1 MPAGSTYS
9 TIATAT
15 LGSNQADYTFTSIP
29 STYTD
34 LILIVNGQV
43 SSNVT
48 VSCQVNGDTGTNY
61 STTEI
66 FGDGTVAS
74 SFRISNNAQI
84 AVMGIGAQVVS
95 GSQWVSTL
103 HFQNY
108 SNTTTNKTVLGRTS
122 AVGTPG
128 VNAIVG
134 LWRST
139 SAINSIKIL
148 GYAGASGFTTGTTFT
163 LYGIAAA

>member
-1 MPAGSTYS
+1 MAAAATYEP
-9 TIATAT
+9 IATTT
-15 LGSNQADYTFTSIP
+15 LGSNTASYTFSSIP

-34 LILIVNGQV
+34 LVLVVNGQV
-43 SSNVT
+43 SSSVT
-48 VSCQVNGDTGTNY
+48 VSCQVNGDTATNY
-61 STTEI
+61 STTEL
-66 FGDGTVAS
+66 FGDGTTAS
-74 SFRISNNAQI
+74 SFRSSTNAQI
-84 AVMGIGAQVVS
+84 AVMGIGAQVGS
-95 GSQWVSTL
+95 GTIWTSTL

-108 SNTTTNKTVLGRTS
+108 SNTTTYKTVLGRTS
-122 AVGTPG
+122 ASATGINVI
-128 VNAIVG
+128 AG

>member
-9 TIATAT
+9 TIATTT
-15 LGSNQADYTFTSIP
+15 LGSNQANYTFTSIP

-34 LILIVNGQV
+34 LILVVAGQV
-43 SSNVT
+43 SSNV
-48 VSCQVNGDTGTNY
+48 SLAFQVNGDTGTNY
-61 STTEI
+61 SCTEI
-66 FGDGTVAS
+66 FGDGSTAS
-74 SFRISNNAQI
+74 SFRSSNNAQVTV
-84 AVMGIGAQVVS
+84 ASIGAQINS

-108 SNTTTNKTVLGRTS
+108 SNTTTNKTILGRTS
-122 AVGTPG
+122 AAATG

-134 LWRST
+134 LYRST
-139 SAINSIKIL
+139 SAISSIKFM
-148 GYAGASGFTTGTTFT
+148 GFNNASGFTTGTTFT

>member
-1 MPAGSTYS
+1 MAAGSTYEP
-9 TIATAT
+9 IATNT
-15 LGSNQADYTFTSIP
+15 LGSNTASYTFTSIP

-34 LILIVNGQV
+34 LILVVNGQV

-48 VSCQVNGDTGTNY
+48 VACQVNGDTATNY
-61 STTEI
+61 STTEL
-66 FGDGTVAS
+66 FGDATAVS
-74 SFRISNNAQI
+74 CFTNSNNAQI
-84 AVMGIGAQVVS
+84 GIMGIGAQINS

-108 SNTTTNKTVLGRTS
+108 SNSTTYKSVLGRTS
-122 AVGTPG
+122 ATATG

-139 SAINSIKIL
+139 SAITSIKIL
-148 GYAGASGFTTGTTFT
+148 GYANASGFTTGTTFT

>member
-9 TIATAT
+9 TIATTT
-15 LGSNQADYTFTSIP
+15 LGSNQANYTFSSIP

-34 LILIVNGQV
+34 LILVVAGQV
-43 SSNVT
+43 SSNV
-48 VSCQVNGDTGTNY
+48 SLAIQVNGDTGTNY
-61 STTEI
+61 SCTEI
-66 FGDGTVAS
+66 FGDGGTAS
-74 SFRISNNAQI
+74 SFRNSNNAQVTV
-84 AVMGIGAQVVS
+84 ASIGAQINS

-108 SNTTTNKTVLGRTS
+108 SNTTTNKTILGRTS
-122 AVGTPG
+122 AAATG

-134 LWRST
+134 LYRST
-139 SAINSIKIL
+139 SAINSIKFM

-163 LYGIAAA
+163 LYGIASA